1 MWDGL
6 SGIGKRKYRGRTVC
20 GFCGTFTDTK
30 KLSQRKERGRVIGMV
45 RIRINGEEKLYEEGI
60 KYEIIAKEYQ
70 HLYQEPIA
78 LVFVDGKIKEL
89 MKRVDRDCELGF
101 ATYGDAI
108 GHKTYVRSAIM
119 LLMKA
124 IKDVAG
130 FEVAAATKVEF
141 AIGAGYYC
149 RLKDGFSLD
158 NKQIAQIKQRMRE
171 LVDADLSITK
181 KAYPV
186 EEALAL
192 FEKYHMMDKVKL
204 FRYRRSSTINV
215 YCMGDYFDYYYGFML
230 PSTGYIECFDLLEY
244 EDGMILLLPEQEVPD
259 KLPVFEPRQ
268 KLFQTLLQ
276 TCRWGEQIGIDTV
289 GDLNDKI
296 CEGNIA
302 DMILVQEALQERRI
316 GEIARDIAR
325 REGVK
330 FVMIAGPS
338 SSGKTTFA
346 HRLSIQLRTY
356 GLRPH
361 PIGLDNYYVNHD
373 STPRDEDGNP
383 DFECIEALDVEQFNR
398 DMKALLAGETVELP
412 TFNFKTGRR
421 EYNGKVTTLGEE
433 DILVIEG
440 IHGLNEKMSYSLPA
454 ESKYKIYISA
464 LTCLNVDEH
473 NRIPTTDSRLL
484 RRLVRDARTRGA
496 SAKRTIEMWQSV
508 RRGEEK
514 YIFPFQEQADAMF
527 NSAMIYEL
535 AVLKQYAEPLL
546 FSIEKGEPEYYE
558 AKRLLKFL
566 EYFLGVSSETLPNNS
581 LCREFVG
588 GSCFE

>member
-1 MWDGL
+1 
-6 SGIGKRKYRGRTVC
+6 
-20 GFCGTFTDTK
+20 
-30 KLSQRKERGRVIGMV
+30 MV
-45 RIRINGEEKLYEEGI
+45 RIHIDGKEKLYEEGI
-60 KYEIIAKEYQ
+60 KYEIIANEYQ
-70 HLYQEPIA
+70 HLYKEPIA
-78 LVFVDGKIKEL
+78 LVIINGKIREL
-89 MKRVDRDCELGF
+89 MKRVDRDCELTF

-130 FEVAAATKVEF
+130 YETAAETKVEF

-149 RLKDGFSLD
+149 RFRKGFSLD
-158 NKQIAQIKQRMRE
+158 EKQIVRVKERMQE
-171 LVDADLSITK
+171 LVEADLAITK
-181 KAYPV
+181 KAYPA
-186 EEALAL
+186 EEAIAL
-192 FEKYHMMDKVKL
+192 FKKYGMNDKVKL

-215 YCMGDYFDYYYGFML
+215 YCLGDYYDYYYGYML
-230 PSTGYIECFDLLEY
+230 PSTGYISCFDLLSY
-244 EDGMILLLPEQEVPD
+244 ENGLILLLPEKEEPE
-259 KLPVFEPRQ
+259 KLPVFEPRK
-268 KLFQTLLQ
+268 KLFQTLMQ
-276 TCRWGEQIGIDTV
+276 AGQWVEEIGIDTV
-289 GDLNDKI
+289 GDLNDQI
-296 CEGNIA
+296 CGGNIA

-338 SSGKTTFA
+338 SSGKTTFS

-356 GLRPH
+356 GMRPH
-361 PIGLDNYYVNHD
+361 TIGLDNYYLNHD
-373 STPRDEDGNP
+373 STPLDEDGNP
-383 DFECIEALDVEQFNR
+383 DYECLEALDVEQFNQ
-398 DMKALLAGETVELP
+398 DMAELLAGKSVELP
-412 TFNFKTGRR
+412 TFNFKTGKR
-421 EYNGKVTTLGEE
+421 EYNGRTVKLGPD

-440 IHGLNEKMSYSLPA
+440 IHGLNEKMSHSLPA

-473 NRIPTTDSRLL
+473 NRIPTTDGRLL
-484 RRLVRDARTRGA
+484 RRMVRDARTRGA
-496 SAKRTIEMWQSV
+496 SAQKTIEMWASV

-527 NSAMIYEL
+527 NSALVYEL

-546 FSIEKGEPEYYE
+546 FSIKKGEPEYHE

-566 EYFLGVSSETLPNNS
+566 EYFLGVSSEELPKNS

>member
-1 MWDGL
+1 
-6 SGIGKRKYRGRTVC
+6 
-20 GFCGTFTDTK
+20 
-30 KLSQRKERGRVIGMV
+30 MV
-45 RIRINGEEKLYEEGI
+45 RIKINGKETLYEEGI

-70 HLYQEPIA
+70 HLYNEPVA
-78 LVFVDGKIKEL
+78 LVIIDGKIREL
-89 MKRVDRDCELGF
+89 MKRVDRDCELEF
-101 ATYGDAI
+101 ATYGDPI

-124 IKDVAG
+124 VKDVAG
-130 FEVAAATKVEF
+130 YEAAAATKVEF

-149 RLKDGFSLD
+149 SFKGDVSLD
-158 NKQIAQIKQRMRE
+158 EKQIMQVKTRMQE
-171 LVDADLSITK
+171 LVEADLSVTK
-181 KAYPV
+181 KAYPAA
-186 EEALAL
+186 EAVAL
-192 FEKYHMMDKVKL
+192 FEKYGMTDKVKL
-204 FRYRRSSTINV
+204 FRYRRSSNINV
-215 YCMGDYFDYYYGFML
+215 YCLGDYYDYYYGYML
-230 PSTGYIECFDLLEY
+230 PSTGYIKHFDLMPY
-244 EDGMILLLPEQEVPD
+244 EDGMILVLPEQNAPD
-259 KLPVFEPRQ
+259 KMPVFEPRK
-268 KLFQTLLQ
+268 KLFQTMLQ
-276 TCRWGEQIGIDTV
+276 ACQWGEQVGIDTV
-289 GDLNDKI
+289 GDLNDQI

-338 SSGKTTFA
+338 SSGKTTFS

-356 GLRPH
+356 GMCPH

-373 STPRDEDGNP
+373 QTPRDEDGNP
-383 DFECIEALDVEQFNR
+383 DFECIEALDVEQFNK
-398 DMKALLAGETVELP
+398 DMAELLSGKSVQLP
-412 TFNFKTGRR
+412 TFNFKTGKR
-421 EYNGKVTTLGEE
+421 EYSGKVTKLGPD

-440 IHGLNEKMSYSLPA
+440 IHGLNEKMSHSLPA

-473 NRIPTTDSRLL
+473 NRIPTTDGRLL
-484 RRLVRDARTRGA
+484 RRMVRDARTRGA
-496 SAKRTIEMWQSV
+496 SAKRTIEMWPSV

-527 NSAMIYEL
+527 NSALIYEL

-546 FSIEKGEPEYYE
+546 FSIRKGEPEYHE

-566 EYFLGVSSETLPNNS
+566 EYFLGVSSENLPTNS

>member
-1 MWDGL
+1 
-6 SGIGKRKYRGRTVC
+6 
-20 GFCGTFTDTK
+20 
-30 KLSQRKERGRVIGMV
+30 MV
-45 RIRINGEEKLYEEGI
+45 RIRIDGKEKLYEEGI

-70 HLYQEPIA
+70 HLYKEPIA
-78 LVFVDGKIKEL
+78 LVIINGKIREL
-89 MKRVDRDCELGF
+89 MKRVDRDCELTF

-130 FEVAAATKVEF
+130 HETAAATKVEF

-149 RLKDGFSLD
+149 GFREGFSLD
-158 NKQIAQIKQRMRE
+158 EKQIVRVKERMQE
-171 LVDADLSITK
+171 LVEADLPITK
-181 KAYPV
+181 KAYPA
-186 EEALAL
+186 EEAVAL
-192 FEKYHMMDKVKL
+192 FKKYGMNDKVKL

-215 YCMGDYFDYYYGFML
+215 YCLGDYFDYYYGYML
-230 PSTGYIECFDLLEY
+230 PSTGYVSCFDLLSY
-244 EDGMILLLPEQEVPD
+244 EDGLILLLPEKEEPE
-259 KLPVFEPRQ
+259 KLPVFEPRK
-268 KLFQTLLQ
+268 KLFQALRQ
-276 TCRWGEQIGIDTV
+276 AGQWGEEIGIDTV
-289 GDLNDKI
+289 GDLNDQI
-296 CEGNIA
+296 CGGNIA

-316 GEIARDIAR
+316 GEIARDITR

-338 SSGKTTFA
+338 SSGKTTFS

-356 GLRPH
+356 GLKPYT
-361 PIGLDNYYVNHD
+361 IGLDNYYLNHD
-373 STPRDEDGNP
+373 STPLDENGDP
-383 DFECIEALDVEQFNR
+383 DYECLEALDVEQFNQ
-398 DMKALLAGETVELP
+398 DMTELLAGKSVELP
-412 TFNFKTGRR
+412 TFNFKTGKR
-421 EYNGKVTTLGEE
+421 EYNGRTARLGQD

-473 NRIPTTDSRLL
+473 NRIPTTDGRLL
-484 RRLVRDARTRGA
+484 RRMVRDARTRGA
-496 SAKRTIEMWQSV
+496 SAQRTIEMWASV

-527 NSAMIYEL
+527 NSALIYEL

-546 FSIEKGEPEYYE
+546 FNIQKGEPEYHE

-566 EYFLGVSSETLPNNS
+566 EYFLGVSSEELPKNS